1 MNDSTDDVEARIRA
15 LGHVRVSVGAHN
27 ATQALT
33 SVLEDPQVRAGS
45 DPAHHRRVGGLGRRH
60 RIVIGSL
67 IALAGLGIGVP
78 AIATSILAR
87 TGEFGDPSTS
97 TEEDGSEWIDVGAED
112 APQVVIDA
120 YPEYLT
126 LPLGIPKEAAIADV
140 SRWFQKVAGGARP
153 GESLLQEGII
163 TDTYED
169 FGMCAWTDVWLSARE
184 SGDTADQALATAWIS
199 DLNNYRNILST
210 ADPSLVDR
218 VKVVAAAATANEPRL
233 LEESYA
239 EKDCA
244 GRMER
249 LKE

>member
-1 MNDSTDDVEARIRA
+1 MNDSSDDVEARIRA
-15 LGHVRVSVGAHN
+15 LGHVRVSVGAHD

-33 SVLEDPQVRAGS
+33 SVLENPQVRAGS
-45 DPAHHRRVGGLGRRH
+45 EPAHHRRFGGLGRRH

-78 AIATSILAR
+78 AVATSILAR

-97 TEEDGSEWIDVGAED
+97 TEEDGTEWIDVGAED

-126 LPLGIPKEAAIADV
+126 LPPGMPKEAAIADV
-140 SRWFQKVAGGARP
+140 SRWFQKVAGGAGP
-153 GESLLQEGII
+153 GEAVLQEGII
-163 TDTYED
+163 TSTYEF

-184 SGDTADQALATAWIS
+184 SGDTANQALATAWIADIENFRS
-199 DLNNYRNILST
+199 FLST
-210 ADPSLVDR
+210 DEPTSTERLRDVG
-218 VKVVAAAATANEPRL
+218 AAAVAGEPQF
-233 LEESYA
+233 LEETYA
-239 EKDCA
+239 ENDCA
-244 GRMER
+244 VRMER